1 MNSKQQMK
9 QHFIE
14 SSIGNSKILVGELLE
29 NVSQYLPKTKTA
41 IITDTNIAK
50 LYKGKFPEGIEV
62 LEIGTGEGIKTLDT
76 VSRLL
81 GKLVELEFDRSSF
94 ILGIGGGIVC
104 DIAGF
109 VSSIYMRGI
118 DFGFVSTTLLSQVDA
133 SVGGKNGVNYEGF
146 KNMVGVFSLP
156 TFVICDMQMLQT
168 VPADDVQC
176 GFAEIVKHGVI
187 ASPELFNFIENNYE
201 KALALDSKVIERFV
215 YDSVFIKSNIVNKDA
230 KEKGERRKLNFGHTF
245 GHAVEK
251 VTQIAHGKAVSI
263 GMVAASQLSANRGLL
278 TQDVADRIKSVL
290 QKLELPVTIDID
302 PQAALN
308 ALKRDKK
315 RSGQVINFVLLRSI
329 GDAVVQE
336 IKIEELE
343 SVVNDLC
350 SSTK

>member
-1 MNSKQQMK
+1 MK

-29 NVSQYLPKTKTA
+29 NVENYIPKTKTA
-41 IITDTNIAK
+41 IITDENVAR
-50 LYKGKFPEGIEV
+50 LYKDKFPKGIEV
-62 LEIGTGEGIKTLDT
+62 IVIGTGEEIKTLDT
-76 VSRLL
+76 VSQLL

-109 VSSIYMRGI
+109 VASIYMRGI
-118 DFGFVSTTLLSQVDA
+118 EFGFVSSTLLSQVDA

-156 TFVICDMQMLQT
+156 NFVICDMNMLQT

-187 ASPELFNFIENNYE
+187 ASPELFNYIENNYE

-215 YDSVFIKSNIVNKDA
+215 YDSVLIKSGIVNKDA

-251 VTQIAHGKAVSI
+251 VTKIAHGKAVSI
-263 GMVAASQLSANRGLL
+263 GMVAAAELSVKRGLL
-278 TQDVADRIKSVL
+278 TQDVADRIKNVL
-290 QKLELPVTIDID
+290 KTLELPVTIDID
-302 PQAALN
+302 PQEALN

-315 RSGQVINFVLLRSI
+315 RAGEVINFVLLRSI
-329 GDAVVQE
+329 GDAVVEE

-343 SVVNDLC
+343 AVVYDMC